1 MIYLEIITLI
11 FLGIALLMVCFI
23 MINLT
28 IRKSR
33 RNKYVKWKLMADLL
47 IRNAIFSENEY
58 STETPF
64 PITARTKKMLNNP
77 YFKRLLTKELLSAKK
92 NISGVSATNL
102 KKLYIQL
109 HLNENALKKLN
120 NKEWH
125 IKAQAIQE
133 LGIME
138 QKEYLNKIYRLTNN
152 KNDLVRMEAQT
163 TIVKLYGF
171 KGLRFLDVIS
181 YQLTEWQQI
190 ALLKELSMLPPENFN
205 KIEKWLKSKNTSV
218 ITFALKLTRTYHRF
232 EAYDQ
237 VIECLIHDNE
247 DIRLEAIYTVE
258 KIYNSDTEAV
268 LLERYEH
275 ETLKNQKAIVAVMQN
290 IASDESIP
298 TLISFLNQEDNDL
311 KRMIVRTVA
320 HINSSSIHQLKEL
333 QTAHNYPLDQIIKQ
347 IEGEIK

>member
-1 MIYLEIITLI
+1 
-11 FLGIALLMVCFI
+11 

-33 RNKYVKWKLMADLL
+33 RNKYAKWKLMADLL
-47 IRNAIFSENEY
+47 IRNAIFSEQEENADDN
-58 STETPF
+58 PF
-64 PITARTKKMLNNP
+64 PITGRTTKMLSNKH
-77 YFKRLLTKELLSAKK
+77 FKRLLTKELISAKK
-92 NISGVSATNL
+92 NISGASAINL

-109 HLNENALKKLN
+109 HLNEDALAKLN
-120 NKEWH
+120 SSEWH
-125 IKAQAIQE
+125 VKAQAIQE

-163 TIVKLYGF
+163 NIVKLYGF

-218 ITFALKLTRTYHRF
+218 IAFALKLTRTYHRF
-232 EAYDQ
+232 ELYDQ
-237 VIECLIHDNE
+237 VIECLSHENE
-247 DIRLEAIYTVE
+247 EIRFEAIYTLE
-258 KIYNSDTEAV
+258 KIYNIDTADV
-268 LLERYEH
+268 LLERYEY
-275 ETLKNQKAIVAVMQN
+275 ETLKNQKAIVSVMQN

-298 TLISFLNQEDNDL
+298 MLISFLNQGDNDL

-320 HINSSSIHQLKEL
+320 HINTSSLLQLKEL
-333 QTAHNYPLDQIIKQ
+333 QTAQEYPLEQIIKQ

>member
-1 MIYLEIITLI
+1 LSIS
-11 FLGIALLMVCFI
+11 LLMVCFI
-23 MINLT
+23 MVNLT

-47 IRNAIFSENEY
+47 IRNAIFSEQDEY
-58 STETPF
+58 SADTPF
-64 PITARTKKMLNNP
+64 PITGRTKKMLNNP

-92 NISGVSATNL
+92 NISGVSSINL
-102 KKLYIQL
+102 KKLYLQL
-109 HLNENALKKLN
+109 HLNENALKKLSS
-120 NKEWH
+120 KKWH

-133 LGIME
+133 LGTME
-138 QKEYLNKIYRLTNN
+138 QKEYVNKIYRLTNN

-205 KIEKWLKSKNTSV
+205 KIEKWLTSKNISV
-218 ITFALKLTRTYHRF
+218 IAFALKLTRTYHRF
-232 EAYDQ
+232 ELYDQ
-237 VIECLIHDNE
+237 VIACLTHENE
-247 DIRLEAIYTVE
+247 EIRSEAIYTLE
-258 KIYNSDTEAV
+258 KIYNSDTATV

-275 ETLKNQKAIVAVMQN
+275 ETLKNQKAIVNVLQD
-290 IASDESIP
+290 IASDENIS
-298 TLISFLNQEDNDL
+298 TLIKFLDQEDNDL

-320 HINSSSIHQLKEL
+320 HINSSSILQLKAL
-333 QTAHNYPLDQIIKQ
+333 PAAHSYPLDQIIKQ

>member
-1 MIYLEIITLI
+1 
-11 FLGIALLMVCFI
+11 
-23 MINLT
+23 
-28 IRKSR
+28 
-33 RNKYVKWKLMADLL
+33 MADLL
-47 IRNAIFSENEY
+47 IRNAIFSEQEENADDN
-58 STETPF
+58 PF
-64 PITARTKKMLNNP
+64 PITGRTTKMLSNKH
-77 YFKRLLTKELLSAKK
+77 FKRLLTKELISAKK
-92 NISGVSATNL
+92 NISGASAINL

-109 HLNENALKKLN
+109 HLNEDALAKLN
-120 NKEWH
+120 SSEWH
-125 IKAQAIQE
+125 VKAQAIQE

-163 TIVKLYGF
+163 NIVKLYGF

-218 ITFALKLTRTYHRF
+218 IAFALKLTRTYHRF
-232 EAYDQ
+232 ELYDQ
-237 VIECLIHDNE
+237 VIECLSHENE
-247 DIRLEAIYTVE
+247 EIRFEAIYTLE
-258 KIYNSDTEAV
+258 KIYNIDTADV
-268 LLERYEH
+268 LLERYEY
-275 ETLKNQKAIVAVMQN
+275 ETLKNQKAIVSVMQN

-298 TLISFLNQEDNDL
+298 MLISFLNQGDNDL

-320 HINSSSIHQLKEL
+320 HINTSSLLQLKEL
-333 QTAHNYPLDQIIKQ
+333 QTAQEYPLEQIIKQ